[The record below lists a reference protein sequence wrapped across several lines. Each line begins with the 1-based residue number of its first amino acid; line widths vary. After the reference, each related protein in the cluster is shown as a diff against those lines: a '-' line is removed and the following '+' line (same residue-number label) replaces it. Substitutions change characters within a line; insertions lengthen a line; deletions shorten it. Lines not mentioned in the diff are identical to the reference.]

1 MPTRFWDIARRIHHN
16 VEIALYAILFA
27 LAIFLTIFVL
37 PRMPEIQTHNA
48 IVRVQEISAENA
60 GLCEKLSIKRG
71 SDGYN
76 RCLLHVG
83 DFRGKVERRAYDEVS
98 PW

>member
-1 MPTRFWDIARRIHHN
+1 MSRKFWEIARRIQRN
-16 VEIALYAILFA
+16 VEIALYAI
-27 LAIFLTIFVL
+27 FVL
-37 PRMPEIQTHNA
+37 SKLPELQAHRE

-60 GLCEKLSIKRG
+60 GLCEKLSIERG

-76 RCLLHVG
+76 QCLLHVG
-83 DFRGKVERRAYDEVS
+83 DFRGKVKRRAYDEVS

>member
-1 MPTRFWDIARRIHHN
+1 MSRKFWEIAKRIQRN
-16 VEIALYAILFA
+16 VEIALYATLFA
-27 LAIFLTIFVL
+27 FAIFLTIFVL
-37 PRMPEIQTHNA
+37 PKLPELQAHRE

-76 RCLLHVG
+76 QCLLHVG